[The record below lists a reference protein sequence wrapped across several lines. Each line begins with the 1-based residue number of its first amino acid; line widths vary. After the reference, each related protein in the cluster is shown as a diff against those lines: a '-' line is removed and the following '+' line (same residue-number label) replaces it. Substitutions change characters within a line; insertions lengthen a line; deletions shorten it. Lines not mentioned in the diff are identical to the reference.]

1 MLIEEEESILVT
13 ITKSAFSLRFCYSFA
28 HMFRRFE
35 LLLFLAFAVSLYA
48 KTESWI
54 QVQSQHFIVITP
66 ASEKDGRHV
75 ADQLER
81 MRDVFHT
88 AFPKAE
94 VDPPSPIVVIAV
106 ENEKDFKA
114 LEPAAYLAKGSLQLG
129 GLFVRAPDKNYIML
143 RLREQEPA
151 FGYNAVINENPHPYS
166 VVYHEYTHLLF
177 SKAEDWMPLWL
188 NEGLA
193 QFFENTEIR
202 NKEVKSGEP
211 SRENLFIL
219 HQNRLLP
226 LDVLFAVDRNSPYYH
241 EETKGSIF
249 YAESWA
255 LTHYFWIQDQKN
267 STHKLIDYMRL
278 VAGGVDP
285 VTAGTNAF
293 GDLNALQKTLDAY
306 VNQATFLALKMD
318 TPIAVDDS
326 AFVISSLTQSD
337 ADAIR
342 ADFLAYDGRTDD
354 AKALVDTVLKEDPK
368 NPQAYE
374 TMGYLNTRQTNFDG
388 ARKWYEKAIK
398 LDSKSY
404 LAYYYFAAITLRN
417 GPPSGDLAH
426 EVETSLRTAIKLNPN
441 FAPSYDS
448 LAVFDAMRREN
459 LDEAHSMS
467 LMAVQLDPTNV
478 HFRLDAGNILIQMK
492 QTENA
497 LRVFKAAQKIAK
509 NPQEE
514 SLVEDS
520 IRRVE
525 QYQNASAD
533 IPSLEAEEAPE
544 TEKTTADDAPPVLMR
559 KEHPLTGQRH
569 EAKGIIKNVRCTP
582 PAQMEFDLVD
592 KSRSLTLHSD
602 NYYKVEFSA
611 LGFTPQSELHPCTDI
626 ENLHGRVQF
635 VDSSDKEEPGQIVAA
650 ELSK

>member
-129 GLFVRAPDKNYIML
+129 GVFLRTADKNYILL

-520 IRRVE
+520 IGRVE

>member
-1 MLIEEEESILVT
+1 
-13 ITKSAFSLRFCYSFA
+13 
-28 HMFRRFE
+28 MFRRFE

-448 LAVFDAMRREN
+448 LAVFDAMRTEN

>member
-1 MLIEEEESILVT
+1 
-13 ITKSAFSLRFCYSFA
+13 
-28 HMFRRFE
+28 
-35 LLLFLAFAVSLYA
+35 
-48 KTESWI
+48 
-54 QVQSQHFIVITP
+54 
-66 ASEKDGRHV
+66 
-75 ADQLER
+75 
-81 MRDVFHT
+81 
-88 AFPKAE
+88 
-94 VDPPSPIVVIAV
+94 
-106 ENEKDFKA
+106 
-114 LEPAAYLAKGSLQLG
+114 
-129 GLFVRAPDKNYIML
+129 
-143 RLREQEPA
+143 
-151 FGYNAVINENPHPYS
+151 
-166 VVYHEYTHLLF
+166 LLF

>member
-1 MLIEEEESILVT
+1 
-13 ITKSAFSLRFCYSFA
+13 
-28 HMFRRFE
+28 MFRRFE
-35 LLLFLAFAVSLYA
+35 LLFFLCFAVALHG

-94 VDPPSPIVVIAV
+94 VDPPAPIVVIAV

-241 EETKGSIF
+241 EENKGSIF

-267 STHKLIDYMRL
+267 GTHKLIDYMRL

-326 AFVISSLTQSD
+326 AFIISSLTQSD

-354 AKALVDTVLKEDPK
+354 AKALVDTALKEDPK

-374 TMGYLNTRQTNFDG
+374 TMGYLNTRQANLDG
-388 ARKWYEKAIK
+388 AREWYEKAIK

-417 GPPSGDLAH
+417 GPPSGDLAQ

-459 LDEAHSMS
+459 LDEAHNMS

-544 TEKTTADDAPPVLMR
+544 TEKTTADDAPPVLTR

-569 EAKGIIKNVRCTP
+569 EAKGIIKNVRCAP

-611 LGFTPQSELHPCTDI
+611 LGFTPQGELHPCTDI

>member
-1 MLIEEEESILVT
+1 
-13 ITKSAFSLRFCYSFA
+13 
-28 HMFRRFE
+28 MFRRFE